1 MPDSSPWDDITTPG
15 ADFNVR
21 QVSAKT
27 AVPCYWGRDASG
39 RCLFV
44 IELAGD
50 FTSQFRADVVRVR
63 GVDIDIRA
71 EQPGTHRLV
80 LRLEKQVDR
89 DLFEGLCHT
98 LTRALVRASDSSS
111 ALAVTLA
118 HVRRWKR
125 FFSGNAQRLTLD
137 QIRGLYAE
145 LTFLLELLDGRLQPA
160 DATDAWQGPDRSQ
173 HDFVFGNVA
182 VEIKSLAGTERNAVR
197 ISSEDQLESLNDN
210 LFLRIYRLSDITGAN
225 ASRSLNG
232 IIDAVRELLAD
243 ADAAD
248 AFDRKLA
255 ACGYAPLPEYDEPRY
270 VVSEIRTYLVR
281 SGFPCLVRPM
291 LPTGI
296 FRVSYDLALEAIDTF
311 KCDGSRIFGEM

>member
-1 MPDSSPWDDITTPG
+1 MPDSSPWDEITTPG

-27 AVPCYWGRDASG
+27 AVPCFWGRDAFG

-50 FTSQFRADVVRVR
+50 FTSRFRADFVRVR
-63 GVDIDIRA
+63 GIEIDLREERA
-71 EQPGTHRLV
+71 GTQRLV

-98 LTRALVRASDSSS
+98 LARALVRACDAAS
-111 ALAVTLA
+111 ALAVALA

-125 FFSGNAQRLTLD
+125 FLSGNTQRLSPD
-137 QIRGLYAE
+137 QVRGLYAE
-145 LTFLLELLDGRLQPA
+145 LTFLLELLDGRLPPA
-160 DATDAWQGPDRSQ
+160 NATDAWRGPDRSQ
-173 HDFVFGNVA
+173 HDFVFGDSA

-210 LFLRIYRLSDITGAN
+210 LFLRIYRLSDITGAH

-232 IIDAVRELLAD
+232 IIEAVRELLAD

-270 VVSEIRTYLVR
+270 IVSEMRTYLVR
-281 SGFPCLVRPM
+281 SGFPRLVRPM

-296 FRVSYDLALEAIDTF
+296 FRVSYDLALEAIDAF
-311 KCDGSRIFGEM
+311 KCAGSQVFGEL

>member
-1 MPDSSPWDDITTPG
+1 MSDSSPWDELTIPK

-21 QVSAKT
+21 QMSAKT
-27 AVPCYWGRDASG
+27 AVPCYWGRDAFG

-50 FTSQFRADVVRVR
+50 FTAQFHADFVRVR
-63 GVDIDIRA
+63 GVHIDLRA
-71 EQPGTHRLV
+71 EQLGTQRLV
-80 LRLEKQVDR
+80 LQLEKQVDR

-98 LTRALVRASDSSS
+98 LARALTRASDSAS
-111 ALAVTLA
+111 ALAVALA

-125 FFSGNAQRLTLD
+125 FLSGNTQRLSPE
-137 QIRGLYAE
+137 QVRGLYAE

-160 DATDAWQGPDRSQ
+160 DATDAWRGPDRSQ
-173 HDFVFGNVA
+173 HDFVFGDVA

-210 LFLRIYRLSDITGAN
+210 LFLRIYRLSDITGAP
-225 ASRSLNG
+225 ASKSLNG
-232 IIDAVRELLAD
+232 IIEAVRELLDD

-248 AFDRKLA
+248 GFDRKLA

-270 VVSEIRTYLVR
+270 VASEERTYLVR
-281 SGFPCLVRPM
+281 SGFPCLVRQM
-291 LPTGI
+291 LPKGI

-311 KCDGSRIFGEM
+311 KCDGSKVFGDM